1 MNKLVKND
9 SLHVAEEDAA
19 AAPPP
24 MHVEN
29 EPPLIIT
36 EDAARQGPLGIPV
49 LVMLLGGMALIFIGM
64 FVALML
70 SGSPPPAH

>member
-9 SLHVAEEDAA
+9 SLHVVEEDAA

-24 MHVEN
+24 MYVEN